1 MALKTSNNGL
11 ELIKKFEGCKLTAY
25 KAVSTEKYYT
35 IGYGHYGSDVKA
47 GMKITQAQADA
58 YLKSDL
64 AKFEKYVNAY
74 NLSWINQNRFDALV
88 SFTYNCG
95 AANLKALLNS
105 GKRTATEVSAKLA
118 AYNKSGGKVLAG
130 LTKRRAAEKALFDTA
145 VASSYIY
152 KNVDYSKVFDPTFYA
167 NLYSDL
173 KTAFGTDSAKLFK
186 HFCSYGMAEGRQ
198 ACKEFNVMA
207 YKAKNEDLQKA
218 FGADLPKYYE
228 HYCSYGYREGRI
240 LA

>member
-1 MALKTSNNGL
+1 MALKISNNGL
-11 ELIKKFEGCKLTAY
+11 ALIKEFEGCKLTAY

-35 IGYGHYGSDVKA
+35 IGYGHYGSDVKV
-47 GMKITQAQADA
+47 GMKISQAQAEV

-95 AANLKALLNS
+95 AANLKTLLNN
-105 GKRTATEVSAKLA
+105 GKRTAAEVSTKLL
-118 AYNKSGGKVLAG
+118 AYNKSSGKVLAG
-130 LTKRRAAEKALFDTA
+130 LTKRRVAEKKLFDTA

-152 KNVDYSKVFDPTFYA
+152 KNVDYSKVFDPTYYA

-173 KTAFGTDSAKLFK
+173 KTAFGTDSEKLFE

-198 ACKEFNVMA
+198 ASKDFNVMT

-218 FGADLPKYYE
+218 FGAELPRYYE
-228 HYCSYGYREGRI
+228 HYCTFGYREGRI
-240 LA
+240 SA